1 MGLFKYRV
9 SEYGPLP
16 DLPPPSPLE
25 SESELF
31 AYSLPSPTFDRA
43 IFEQQSTINAALG
56 YLNTYI
62 SAKLN
67 WGWNY
72 LKTSPWP

>member
-1 MGLFKYRV
+1 MAHFKT
-9 SEYGPLP
+9 PLY
-16 DLPPPSPLE
+16 PLE

-31 AYSLPSPTFDRA
+31 AYPPTFDRA
-43 IFEQQSTINAALG
+43 IFEQQGTINAALG